1 MANLTLLDLIT
12 LQRNDPLTGLV
23 EDVTTYA
30 PEMSTI
36 PVTVRPGI
44 TYYIA
49 KRTALPTSGFRDVNQ
64 GIASS
69 KSAYKKEVK
78 EMFPIDVQVSVDEL
92 IVKGD
97 DRSIGDV
104 LSMEAQG
111 ALQSTLIT
119 VGNQTYYG
127 QANDGSNGFVGLRA
141 QLVSTASVG
150 GTTNSTT
157 AYALW
162 LNPHGVSYDVGRDG
176 VIAMPPFQRQQVVA
190 PVGTGTI
197 FAWVSNI
204 SFYVGLSVKSNYS
217 VYGVTGIT
225 THTTG
230 SGAGYFQNGQNT
242 VYDQSM
248 SDRAA
253 ASLVAQIPLVRRNG
267 LTWFL
272 NRTSHFL
279 LQQSRAAINFQAAAA
294 ENATPAW
301 SSRPTFCEGFPVIV
315 TDSISNTENNS

>member
-12 LQRNDPLTGLV
+12 LQKNDPLTGLV

-30 PEMSTI
+30 PEVSSI
-36 PVTVRPGI
+36 PVVVRPGI

-49 KRTALPTSGFRDVNQ
+49 KRTALPSSGFRQVNQ
-64 GIASS
+64 GIAAS
-69 KSAYKKEVK
+69 KSSFKKEVK
-78 EMFPIDVQVSVDEL
+78 EMFPIDCQITVDEM

-97 DRSIGDV
+97 DRSIGDI
-104 LSMEAQG
+104 LSHESQG

-119 VGNQTYYG
+119 VGAQTYYG
-127 QANDGSNGFVGLRA
+127 TSTDNSNGFVGLRA
-141 QLVSTASVG
+141 QMYGTASVG

-162 LNPHGVSYDVGRDG
+162 LNPHGVSYDVGKEG
-176 VIAMPPFQRQQVVA
+176 VIAMPPFQRQQIAA
-190 PVGTGTI
+190 PTGTGNI

-204 SFYVGLSVKSNYS
+204 SFYIGLSVKSNYS
-217 VYGVTGIT
+217 VWGVTGIT

-242 VYDQSM
+242 VYDQAM
-248 SDRAA
+248 TDRSA
-253 ASLVAQIPLVRRNG
+253 ASLVSQIPLVRRNG
-267 LTWFL
+267 LTWFM

-279 LQQSRAAINFQAAAA
+279 LQQSRAAINFQSAGAA
-294 ENATPAW
+294 NGSPAW
-301 SSRPTFCEGFPVIV
+301 SSRPELCEGFPIIV
-315 TDSISNTENNS
+315 TDSISNLEDNS